1 MQSSHPLIVGAGFDG
16 TGLDCLVRALA
27 ILGKSNTLFPILTDT
42 SCADMHSRECSSAI
56 TRQMESVMQY
66 GFQNDSF
73 AVSRF
78 DGVDVVMGHPVPV
91 LVWDFLE
98 AFPAGAV
105 HCCLEL
111 ACHGIMVLAH
121 WADVAC
127 M

>member
-1 MQSSHPLIVGAGFDG
+1 
-16 TGLDCLVRALA
+16 
-27 ILGKSNTLFPILTDT
+27 
-42 SCADMHSRECSSAI
+42 
-56 TRQMESVMQY
+56 MESGMQY

-105 HCCLEL
+105 HCCWEL